1 MQNSENDTQGRDMPT
16 VVVACLFIIL
26 SIVSLWDTTTMM
38 DSDSYVFPRAIAI
51 AMILLCL
58 ALIVWNLVRPVA
70 EEKETARGASTI
82 RRISLVAVMLFSCVL
97 MPWLGFLISGF
108 ATFFLLMMVSMY
120 DGWTPGK
127 KLIYPL
133 VAATIVA
140 GFYTLFSKL
149 LLVPLPVGLLFE

>member
-1 MQNSENDTQGRDMPT
+1 MQNSENAAQGRDMAT

-26 SIVSLWDTTTMM
+26 SIISLWDTTTML

-51 AMILLCL
+51 AMILLSL
-58 ALIVWNLVRPVA
+58 ILIVWNLVRPVA
-70 EEKETARGASTI
+70 ETKETVKDLSTI
-82 RRISLVAVMLFSCVL
+82 RRISLVTVMLFSSLL

-108 ATFFLLMMVSMY
+108 ATFSLLMLVSMF
-120 DGWTPGK
+120 DEWSLKK

-133 VAATIVA
+133 IAATIVA

-149 LLVPLPVGLLFE
+149 LFVPLPVGLLFE